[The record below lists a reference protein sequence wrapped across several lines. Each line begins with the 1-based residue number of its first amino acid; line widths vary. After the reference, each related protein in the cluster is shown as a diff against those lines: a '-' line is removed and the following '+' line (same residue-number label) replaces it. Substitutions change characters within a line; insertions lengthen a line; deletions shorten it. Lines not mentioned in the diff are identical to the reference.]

1 MGSCWSAHISLAV
14 SSDCGLACLGR
25 RFLIRPLVPVLRFL
39 CWGIIGGDGYGWEEL
54 AGAIGEYSSIGR
66 EVIMEWRNCFLQ
78 ALR

>member
-14 SSDCGLACLGR
+14 SSDGGLACLGR
-25 RFLIRPLVPVLRFL
+25 WFLTLDLEYLLGNNR
-39 CWGIIGGDGYGWEEL
+39 GDGYGWEEL

-66 EVIMEWRNCFLQ
+66 EVIMEWSYCFLQ